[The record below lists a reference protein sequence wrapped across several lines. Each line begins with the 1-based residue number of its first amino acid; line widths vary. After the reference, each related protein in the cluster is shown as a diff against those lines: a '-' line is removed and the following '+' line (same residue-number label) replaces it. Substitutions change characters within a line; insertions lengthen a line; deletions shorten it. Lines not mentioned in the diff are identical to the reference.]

1 MGWLLLRSILCA
13 PLGLFL
19 AQMPPPLKSSSG
31 LPQRPDHHIR
41 QARDR
46 ANAAPY
52 LSSRRQSS
60 ANAHAAGTSWP
71 VAPRPLPPRPRPL
84 APRPNGDLESQH
96 TAQRDAD
103 RDQQLAQQETPSR
116 RRRRIPENRAGD
128 ENRAL
133 SPTPAPHRRV
143 QQPVFAGAGTPLDS
157 QRPED
162 GLDIALGSDL
172 FH

>member
-19 AQMPPPLKSSSG
+19 AQMSPPLKSSSG

-46 ANAAPY
+46 ANAAP
-52 LSSRRQSS
+52 S
-60 ANAHAAGTSWP
+60 ANAHAAGTSRP
-71 VAPRPLPPRPRPL
+71 VAPQPLPPRPRPL

-103 RDQQLAQQETPSR
+103 RDQQLAQQETLSR
-116 RRRRIPENRAGD
+116 RCRRIPENRAGD
-128 ENRAL
+128 ENRAP

-162 GLDIALGSDL
+162 GLDIALGSGL
-172 FH
+172 

>member
-1 MGWLLLRSILCA
+1 MGWLLLWSILCA

-19 AQMPPPLKSSSG
+19 AQMSPPLKSSSG
-31 LPQRPDHHIR
+31 LPQRPDRHIR
-41 QARDR
+41 QAHDR
-46 ANAAPY
+46 TNAAPY
-52 LSSRRQSS
+52 LSPRRQSS
-60 ANAHAAGTSWP
+60 ANAHAAGTSQ
-71 VAPRPLPPRPRPL
+71 PLAPRPRPL

-96 TAQRDAD
+96 TAQCDTD

-128 ENRAL
+128 ENRAP

-162 GLDIALGSDL
+162 GLDIALGSGL
-172 FH
+172 